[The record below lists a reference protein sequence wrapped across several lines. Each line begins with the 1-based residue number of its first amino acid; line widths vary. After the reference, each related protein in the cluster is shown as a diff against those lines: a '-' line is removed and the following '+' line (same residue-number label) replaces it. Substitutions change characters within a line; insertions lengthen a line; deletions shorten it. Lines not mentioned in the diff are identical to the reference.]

1 MDFVCFCS
9 LQDVIEI
16 AANAFND
23 KLQPPLHV
31 WDIPGF
37 GDTNGTEFDRAQW
50 KRTSST
56 SMRSVM
62 GFVFGTEKGRPKATQ
77 EKESQGRTISE
88 IRPLIWI

>member
-1 MDFVCFCS
+1 MCFCS

-62 GFVFGTEKGRPKATQ
+62 GFVLGQK
-77 EKESQGRTISE
+77 KEDPRRFRKKRVRVE
-88 IRPLIWI
+88 L